1 MLVVEDLRVRY
12 GKVAAVRGVSLEC
25 GSGELVALLGP
36 NGAGK
41 SSTLLGIAGGLESGT
56 ATGMVSLDGRSL
68 QGLASED
75 ISRAGVVLVPERRRI
90 FASLTVRENLM
101 VGASA
106 WAGRRQATAHAAQI
120 MEQFPMLAS
129 MSDRQGGLLSGG
141 QQQLLAIARA
151 LMAKPKVLL
160 LDEPS
165 IGLARETINT
175 VFETIRRLRDD
186 GLAIVL
192 VEQNIANAIALADR
206 ALLLRKGLLEGVA
219 QTGAEQVLSSYFGRG
234 AGAGSPR

>member
-1 MLVVEDLRVRY
+1 LLAVEDLHVRY
-12 GKVAAVRGVSLEC
+12 GKVAAVRGLSLEC

-41 SSTLLGIAGGLESGT
+41 SSTLLGIAGGLESGL
-56 ATGMVSLDGRSL
+56 ATGVVSLDGRSL

-75 ISRAGVVLVPERRRI
+75 ISRSGVVLVPERRRI

-106 WAGRRQATAHAAQI
+106 WANRRQATAHAAQI

-129 MSDRQGGLLSGG
+129 MADRQGGLLSGG

-165 IGLARETINT
+165 IGLAREMVNT

-206 ALLLRKGLLEGVA
+206 ALLLRKGVLEGVA

-234 AGAGSPR
+234 AGATSPT

>member
-1 MLVVEDLRVRY
+1 LLAVEDLRVRY
-12 GKVAAVRGVSLEC
+12 GKVAAVRGVSLTC
-25 GSGELVALLGP
+25 GAGELVALLGP

-56 ATGMVSLDGRSL
+56 VSGVVSLDDHPL
-68 QGLASED
+68 QGLTPED
-75 ISRAGVVLVPERRRI
+75 VSRAGVVLVPERRRI

-106 WAGRRQATAHAAQI
+106 WASRRQATAHAEQVI
-120 MEQFPMLAS
+120 QQFPMLAS
-129 MSDRQGGLLSGG
+129 MAHRHGGLLSGG

-151 LMAKPKVLL
+151 LMAKPRVLL

-165 IGLARETINT
+165 IGLAREMVNT

-192 VEQNIANAIALADR
+192 VEQNVANAIALADR
-206 ALLLRKGLLEGVA
+206 ALLLRKGLIEGVA
-219 QTGAEQVLSSYFGRG
+219 QSGADQVLSSYFGRG
-234 AGAGSPR
+234 EGAASPT

>member
-1 MLVVEDLRVRY
+1 LLAVEDLHVRY
-12 GKVAAVRGVSLEC
+12 GKVAAVRGVSLTC
-25 GSGELVALLGP
+25 APGELVALLGP

-41 SSTLLGIAGGLESGT
+41 SSTLLGIAGGLARG
-56 ATGMVSLDGRSL
+56 AVTGAVSMDGRSL
-68 QGLASED
+68 QGLAPED
-75 ISRAGVVLVPERRRI
+75 VSRAGVVLVPERRRI
-90 FASLTVRENLM
+90 FASLTVRDNLM

-106 WAGRRQATAHAAQI
+106 WAGRRQAAAHATQV
-120 MEQFPMLAS
+120 MQQFPMLAS
-129 MSDRQGGLLSGG
+129 MADRQGGLLSGG

-165 IGLARETINT
+165 IGLAREMVNT
-175 VFETIRRLRDD
+175 VFETIRKLRDD

-192 VEQNIANAIALADR
+192 VEQNVANAIALADR
-206 ALLLRKGLLEGVA
+206 SLLLRKGLLEGVA

-234 AGAGSPR
+234 EGAESPT